1 MGFEG
6 VPIFLQLSD
15 SFSSLISNAGVLAK
29 SILAIL
35 AVLSVVSWTIIVEK
49 YRFFRRSR
57 RESEDFKK
65 RFDGARSLAELSGAA
80 GSLTDCPEA
89 KLVERTWKEMGTN
102 NLVNV
107 SYLDKYLDSEVAS
120 LVAEW
125 ESYVIFL
132 ATTATV
138 SPFLGLLGT
147 VWGIMSSFLSMG
159 VRGSASLYVVGPG
172 IAEALITTIFGLG
185 AAIPAVVG
193 YNYILRVIRRR
204 EDSLSAFSARFRNR
218 LVERDFVELKRGG
231 PTAAKPDAALPI
243 SSKGEAGHEA

>member
-1 MGFEG
+1 MGLEG

-29 SILAIL
+29 SILAVL

-49 YRFFRRSR
+49 FRLFRRMG
-57 RESEDFKK
+57 RESEDYRK
-65 RFDGARSLAELSGAA
+65 RFDAARSLGDLSGE
-80 GSLTDCPEA
+80 SKRLPDCPEA
-89 KLVERTWKEMGTN
+89 KLVASTWKEIGSN

-107 SYLDKYLDSEVAS
+107 SFLDTFLGSEISS
-120 LVAEW
+120 LVSEW
-125 ESYVIFL
+125 ESYLIFL

-193 YNYILRVIRRR
+193 YNYILRVIRRK
-204 EDSLSAFSARFRNR
+204 EDRLTAFSARFRNR
-218 LVERDFVELKRGG
+218 LVERDFTELERGRER
-231 PTAAKPDAALPI
+231 TASQGAPLTVSTD
-243 SSKGEAGHEA
+243 KGAGHEA

>member
-49 YRFFRRSR
+49 FRFFRRSR
-57 RESEDFKK
+57 REGERFRK
-65 RFDGARSLAELSGAA
+65 RFDGGRSLGDLSKDTENLANC
-80 GSLTDCPEA
+80 SEA
-89 KLVERTWKEMGTN
+89 KLVSATWKEMGAN
-102 NLVNV
+102 QLVNV
-107 SYLDKYLDSEVAS
+107 AFLDKYLDSEIAS
-120 LVAEW
+120 IVAEW
-125 ESYVIFL
+125 ESYLIFL
-132 ATTATV
+132 ATTATI

-185 AAIPAVVG
+185 AAIPAVIG
-193 YNYILRVIRRR
+193 YNYILRVIRRK
-204 EDSLSAFSARFRNR
+204 EDRLIAFSARFRNR
-218 LVERDFVELKRGG
+218 LVERDFTELERGRGG
-231 PTAAKPDAALPI
+231 QPGRGPLQV
-243 SSKGEAGHEA
+243 SYEGEARHEA

>member
-49 YRFFRRSR
+49 FRFFRRSS
-57 RESEDFKK
+57 REGEQFRK
-65 RFDGARSLAELSGAA
+65 RFEKGRSLRDLSRDSK
-80 GSLTDCPEA
+80 SLADCSEA
-89 KLVERTWKEMGTN
+89 KLVSATWKEIGVN
-102 NLVNV
+102 QLVNV
-107 SYLDKYLDSEVAS
+107 SFLDKYLDSEIAS
-120 LVAEW
+120 IVAEW
-125 ESYVIFL
+125 ESYLIFL
-132 ATTATV
+132 ATTATI

-185 AAIPAVVG
+185 AAIPAVIG
-193 YNYILRVIRRR
+193 YNYILRVIRRK
-204 EDSLSAFSARFRNR
+204 EDRLIAFSARFRNR
-218 LVERDFVELKRGG
+218 LVEKDFTELERGRGG
-231 PTAAKPDAALPI
+231 QAGRGPLQV
-243 SSKGEAGHEA
+243 SYKGEARHEA

>member
-6 VPIFLQLSD
+6 VPIFLQISD

-35 AVLSVVSWTIIVEK
+35 AVLSVVSWTVIVEK
-49 YRFFRRSR
+49 FRFFRRSR
-57 RESEDFKK
+57 RESEDYRK
-65 RFDGARSLAELSGAA
+65 RFDTARSLGELA
-80 GSLTDCPEA
+80 GDSKEFSDCPEA
-89 KLVERTWKEMGTN
+89 KLVTRTWKEMGTN
-102 NLVNV
+102 DLVNI
-107 SYLDKYLDSEVAS
+107 SFLDKYLDSEIAS
-120 LVAEW
+120 IVAEW
-125 ESYVIFL
+125 ESYLIFL

-204 EDSLSAFSARFRNR
+204 EDSLVAFSARFRNR
-218 LVERDFVELKRGG
+218 LVERDFIELNSERGG
-231 PTAAKPDAALPI
+231 ADRSGTPLAVTPE
-243 SSKGEAGHEA
+243 SEARHEA